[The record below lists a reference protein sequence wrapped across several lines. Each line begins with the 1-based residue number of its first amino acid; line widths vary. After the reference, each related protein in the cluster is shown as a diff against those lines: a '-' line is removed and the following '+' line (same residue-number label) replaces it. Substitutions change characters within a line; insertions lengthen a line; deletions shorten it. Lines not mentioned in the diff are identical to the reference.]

1 MNDGKVSLGIEQLI
15 NSVIGQAD
23 QFIEKDTGKIG
34 LGLFLLI
41 FVFHLV
47 EGAAELVQSPG
58 SSRIFRPG
66 FWLRIFMVLA
76 LLGGYRT
83 AVVGTMNVVQ
93 PRFMTAFATRWVEV
107 WVSES
112 DALEAQR
119 KAQSENEDVK
129 YAEVGGTKAG
139 KDDDSWYAK
148 LARYVADQLLTG
160 LGWAVATLTGLFI
173 TLLILMEG
181 FWALG
186 VNMLLAAIGPICVA
200 FLGHEKTEGI
210 FWAWVKTFLLFGL
223 LYLPMLGLGAA
234 FAGVVMARM
243 TTMATN
249 AGLVYGDGSDFG
261 VHVVSVVLGPLCAFA
276 VVKAVPHFIGLI
288 VGSSPIGG
296 AGGGSFGAA
305 LGAGAVAGRL
315 AVGGAGAGGGEG
327 APTTPAPGAEDKP
340 DGGLIPILDANEPR
354 PEGAAAAE
362 DSDVRGQP

>member
-1 MNDGKVSLGIEQLI
+1 MNDGKVALGIEQLI
-15 NSVIGQAD
+15 KSVIEQAD
-23 QFIEKDTGKIG
+23 QFIEKDTGKIA

-58 SSRIFRPG
+58 SSRIVRPV
-66 FWLRIFMVLA
+66 FWLRMFMVLA

-93 PRFMTAFATRWVEV
+93 PRFMTTFATRWVEV
-107 WVSES
+107 WVTES
-112 DALEAQR
+112 DALDAQR
-119 KAQSENEDVK
+119 KAQSENQDVK
-129 YAEVGGTKAG
+129 YAEVGATKAG

-160 LGWAVATLTGLFI
+160 IGWAVATLTGLLI

-186 VNMLLAAIGPICVA
+186 VNMLLCAIGPICVA
-200 FLGHEKTEGI
+200 FLAHEKTEGI
-210 FWAWVKTFLLFGL
+210 FWAWVKAFLLFGL

-249 AGLVYGDGSDFG
+249 SGLVYGDGSDFG

-288 VGSSPIGG
+288 VGSSPMGG
-296 AGGGSFGAA
+296 AAGGSFGAA
-305 LGAGAVAGRL
+305 VAAGAVAGRS
-315 AVGGAGAGGGEG
+315 AVGGGGAGEGG
-327 APTTPAPGAEDKP
+327 PSLPVPAGDGDKP
-340 DGGLIPILDANEPR
+340 DGGLIPVLDANEPTT
-354 PEGAAAAE
+354 EVAAANE